1 MGNLRKKVYSR
12 PEGEPQCPCR
22 KEYKVERYE
31 QIGPFLSFSTGDQI
45 AKAQGGL
52 VDNQTPAI
60 LPNTSKNI
68 MLRNKMGDQSCKTR
82 EMNKR
87 RG

>member
-1 MGNLRKKVYSR
+1 MSSD
-12 PEGEPQCPCR
+12 PEGEPQGPCR

-31 QIGPFLSFSTGDQI
+31 QLGPFLSFSTGDQI
-45 AKAQGGL
+45 AKAQSGL
-52 VDNQTPAI
+52 VDNQTLAI

-68 MLRNKMGDQSCKTR
+68 MLRNKMGDQSCNAGETD
-82 EMNKR
+82 KR

>member
-1 MGNLRKKVYSR
+1 MYSH

-45 AKAQGGL
+45 AKAQSGL
-52 VDNQTPAI
+52 VDNQMPAI

-68 MLRNKMGDQSCKTR
+68 MLRNKMGDQSCNAGETD
-82 EMNKR
+82 KR

>member
-1 MGNLRKKVYSR
+1 MSSDL
-12 PEGEPQCPCR
+12 EGEPQGPCR

-31 QIGPFLSFSTGDQI
+31 QLGPFLSSTGDQI
-45 AKAQGGL
+45 AKAQSGL
-52 VDNQTPAI
+52 VDNQTLAI

-68 MLRNKMGDQSCKTR
+68 MLRNKMGDQSCNAGETD
-82 EMNKR
+82 KR